1 MNESYWQKTSQHPCF
16 KQLNKDI
23 KTDILIIGGGLSGI
37 SCAYQLKETGKQITI
52 VEKNLLGSH
61 TSGHTTAKI
70 TLLQGLIYQKLVKH
84 YNIETAYLYYQ
95 SQKEAIKGIKD
106 LIEKEKIDCCLKECT
121 MSLYTDDLKNVGML
135 EKEQHYLQL
144 FGETVFDNQKHLKT
158 ISLHHQYI
166 FHPLKY
172 LYHLV
177 ECCQKKNVQFYE
189 HSRVEKII
197 KRKNDFLVYVQGHR
211 IICQDLIHASRYPFI
226 KKGFYF
232 LKMFQSLESVDLKQ
246 RTGNQCTLSIDL
258 TESYRPLKNH
268 ALVINS
274 KSKDW
279 FAQDTIPLRGI
290 PYMGRYK
297 EHEYF
302 IYGFQKWGMTNS
314 FLASKIIKDLYLNN
328 DNAYLSLFSCHYY
341 SLSYSKIYLKQMLH
355 HLYLGYV
362 KFHFHTKKNLQRG
375 QGGLMK
381 INHKLYAVYLD
392 RQGINHYFSPYCPH
406 LKGLL
411 SFDEKNQIWHCPC
424 HQSVFDCYGKL
435 IEGPCLKDMNKQGNT
450 YTFLYS
456 VVLVVV
462 VAALLSIVSLS
473 LQPRQNEN
481 RQNEKRQNILSAIHI
496 SSTAANSAE
505 LFDKYIKEQF
515 IINSKGDR
523 IEGKAF
529 DVNIEK
535 QYNLPVE
542 KRELPVFV
550 ANVDGATKY
559 ILPIYGAGLWGP
571 IWGYISLDD
580 NKDTVYGTYFS
591 HASETPG
598 LGAEIATEHFQ
609 NEFVGKKT
617 LENGAITLGVV
628 KNGKVEKPD
637 YQVDGISGG
646 TITSVGVDAMLK
658 SCLNSYLSFLTK

>member
-1 MNESYWQKTSQHPCF
+1 
-16 KQLNKDI
+16 
-23 KTDILIIGGGLSGI
+23 
-37 SCAYQLKETGKQITI
+37 
-52 VEKNLLGSH
+52 
-61 TSGHTTAKI
+61 
-70 TLLQGLIYQKLVKH
+70 
-84 YNIETAYLYYQ
+84 
-95 SQKEAIKGIKD
+95 
-106 LIEKEKIDCCLKECT
+106 
-121 MSLYTDDLKNVGML
+121 
-135 EKEQHYLQL
+135 
-144 FGETVFDNQKHLKT
+144 
-158 ISLHHQYI
+158 
-166 FHPLKY
+166 
-172 LYHLV
+172 
-177 ECCQKKNVQFYE
+177 
-189 HSRVEKII
+189 
-197 KRKNDFLVYVQGHR
+197 
-211 IICQDLIHASRYPFI
+211 
-226 KKGFYF
+226 
-232 LKMFQSLESVDLKQ
+232 
-246 RTGNQCTLSIDL
+246 
-258 TESYRPLKNH
+258 
-268 ALVINS
+268 
-274 KSKDW
+274 
-279 FAQDTIPLRGI
+279 
-290 PYMGRYK
+290 
-297 EHEYF
+297 
-302 IYGFQKWGMTNS
+302 
-314 FLASKIIKDLYLNN
+314 
-328 DNAYLSLFSCHYY
+328 
-341 SLSYSKIYLKQMLH
+341 
-355 HLYLGYV
+355 
-362 KFHFHTKKNLQRG
+362 
-375 QGGLMK
+375 
-381 INHKLYAVYLD
+381 
-392 RQGINHYFSPYCPH
+392 
-406 LKGLL
+406 
-411 SFDEKNQIWHCPC
+411 
-424 HQSVFDCYGKL
+424 
-435 IEGPCLKDMNKQGNT
+435 MNKQGNT

-473 LQPRQNEN
+473 LQPRQHEN

-598 LGAEIATEHFQ
+598 LGAEIATDHFQ